1 MTGFD
6 DPAAAPRGASYLI
19 PVDNVPGLL
28 RHAGKL
34 LERARRAGVDCGLEW
49 RLEPRPQVLRDGD
62 LHQWVT
68 ILSRPPAVRGW
79 SFAARYDIDPHGMAA
94 TIPHAVPGIELP
106 RRFWTLGEPVCE
118 HCNTD
123 RDRRAVFLLAHAD
136 GRHLLVG
143 RSCLRA
149 FLDHPDPDR
158 VAALFES
165 LVPDDLAARY
175 AYRDPGAADYGGG
188 YLDALEELAW
198 TAAIVARYGWR
209 SVAKS
214 DAEHTATASR
224 LAFLMNCPNPKL
236 AALWEAE
243 RNACRPTDD
252 HHAAARKTVEL
263 VRAAPLDSEYLA
275 KLKAIAAA
283 PAVHVRDRALWCS
296 AITLHI
302 RWNAKRLEREAT
314 AGAPPIESGR
324 QVVEGRI
331 VKLDIRTYRNFCREV
346 MTVQD
351 GHGRK
356 FWGTQPRF
364 LYEAK
369 EGDDVAFRADVQ
381 PSPDNPAFAFFKRPT
396 RVPKAA

>member
-1 MTGFD
+1 MTATD
-6 DPAAAPRGASYLI
+6 APAAALRGASYLV
-19 PVDNVPGLL
+19 PVENVPALV
-28 RHAGKL
+28 RHAARL
-34 LERARRAGVDCGLEW
+34 LQRARKADVECDLQW
-49 RLEPRPQVLRDGD
+49 RVEPRPQVPRDGD

-79 SFAARYDIDPHGMAA
+79 SFAARYDIDPLGMTAA
-94 TIPHAVPGIELP
+94 IPHAVPGVELP
-106 RRFWTLGEPVCE
+106 RRFWTLAEPVCE
-118 HCNTD
+118 HCNTA

-165 LVPDDLAARY
+165 LVPDDLAERHLF
-175 AYRDPGAADYGGG
+175 RDPGAPGHGGG
-188 YLDALEELAW
+188 YLDGVEELAW
-198 TAAIVARYGWR
+198 TAAIVGRYGWR
-209 SVAKS
+209 SVAKA
-214 DAEHTATASR
+214 DADHQATASR
-224 LAFLMNCPNPKL
+224 LAFLMNRPNPKL

-243 RNACRPTDD
+243 RRACEPTDE

-263 VRAAPLDSEYLA
+263 VRAARPESEYLV

-302 RWNAKRLEREAT
+302 RWRKQQLERSAN
-314 AGAPPIESGR
+314 ADAPPIETGR

-331 VKLDIRTYRNFCREV
+331 VKLDVKTHRNFCREV

-364 LYEAK
+364 LYDAK
-369 EGDDVAFRADVQ
+369 EGDAVAFRADVE
-381 PSPDNPAFAFFKRPT
+381 PSPDNRAFAFFKRPT
-396 RVPKAA
+396 RVPQAA

>member
-1 MTGFD
+1 MTATD
-6 DPAAAPRGASYLI
+6 APAAPLRGASYLV
-19 PVDNVPGLL
+19 PVDNVPALV

-34 LERARRAGVDCGLEW
+34 LERARKADVECALEW
-49 RLEPRPQVLRDGD
+49 RIEPQPQVLRDGD

-79 SFAARYDIDPHGMAA
+79 SLAARYDIDPLGMTAA
-94 TIPHAVPGIELP
+94 IPHAVPGVELP
-106 RRFWTLGEPVCE
+106 RRFWTLAAPVCE
-118 HCNTD
+118 HCNTE

-143 RSCLRA
+143 RACLRA

-165 LVPDDLAARY
+165 LVPDDLAGRHLF
-175 AYRDPGAADYGGG
+175 RDPGAPDYGGG
-188 YLDALEELAW
+188 YLDGVEELAW
-198 TAAIVARYGWR
+198 TAAIVDRYGWR
-209 SVAKS
+209 SVAKA

-224 LAFLMNCPNPKL
+224 LAFLMNRPNPKL

-243 RNACRPTDD
+243 RRACAPADA
-252 HHAAARKTVEL
+252 HHAAARRTVEL
-263 VRAAPLDSEYLA
+263 VRAAPPDSEYLV

-302 RWNAKRLEREAT
+302 RWRSKQIEREAV
-314 AGAPPIESGR
+314 ADAPPIESGR

-331 VKLDIRTYRNFCREV
+331 VKLDIKTYRNCCREV

-369 EGDDVAFRADVQ
+369 EGDAVAFRADVE

-396 RVPKAA
+396 RVPQAA